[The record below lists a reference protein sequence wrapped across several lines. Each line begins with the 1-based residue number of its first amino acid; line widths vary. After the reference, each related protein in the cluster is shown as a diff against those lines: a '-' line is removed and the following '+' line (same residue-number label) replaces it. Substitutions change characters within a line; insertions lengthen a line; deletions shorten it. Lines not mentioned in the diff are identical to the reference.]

1 VKNTYV
7 GLSSGGAHIG
17 HPNFGNQ
24 QPSDECLK
32 RKSESLSG
40 SEARGHSAALVQPA
54 LGNHNGSGGA
64 HKGLRMANV
73 VHRFKSLVES
83 LEIGVVLSGR
93 LWSSSQAIFPK
104 GSSSPDNWHVSMH
117 LPALF

>member
-83 LEIGVVLSGR
+83 FT
-93 LWSSSQAIFPK
+93 W
-104 GSSSPDNWHVSMH
+104 N
-117 LPALF
+117 